1 MKASIVVCAMVAL
14 AAGPEQRSSQ
24 SARQKGRLFPP
35 VDLGLL
41 EAPDRDEW
49 QKPDQIMDALRVAEG
64 STVADV
70 GAAGG
75 WFTMQLAR
83 RVGPNGIVYAED
95 IQLQMV
101 EGIAR
106 RALRENLPWV
116 RPILGTATDPRLP
129 AGIDAILIADVYH
142 EVEDPVALLSNA
154 ARSLKPQGLIGVV
167 DFLPGGGGPGPAP
180 DERPDPKAVIQA
192 ARAAGLQ
199 LNKREDIPPFLFLL
213 LFSRATSAAVPA
225 GEEWHSLGTRR
236 SEQPSRAR
244 TSRAGL

>member
-1 MKASIVVCAMVAL
+1 MKPAVLSIAIVACAL
-14 AAGPEQRSSQ
+14 AWLPPVFPRLAGSPVLVAAEQ
-24 SARQKGRLFPP
+24 AKPKGRLFQT

-49 QKPDQIMDALRVAEG
+49 QKPDQIMDTLRIAEG
-64 STVADV
+64 STVAEI

-75 WFTMQLAR
+75 WFTMHLAR

-95 IQLQMV
+95 IQREMV
-101 EGIAR
+101 DGIAR
-106 RALRENLPWV
+106 RARRENVSWV

-129 AGIDAILIADVYH
+129 SGLDAILIADVYH
-142 EVEDPVALLSNA
+142 EVEDPVALLKNA
-154 ARSLKPQGLIGVV
+154 AQSLKPQGLLGVV

-199 LNKREDIPPFLFLL
+199 LTTREDIPPFVFLL
-213 LFSRATSAAVPA
+213 VFERAT
-225 GEEWHSLGTRR
+225 
-236 SEQPSRAR
+236 
-244 TSRAGL
+244 RAGQ